1 MFFINYKNHKIL
13 INKNQDIFISFFYMN
28 NYTNYITNINLTEY
42 NIFDNIDLLYNLI
55 VDCFTNNTVNSN
67 ISINVEK
74 TFLIVTLGVYNIIGT
89 NIVLK
94 LIENDIITV

>member
-1 MFFINYKNHKIL
+1 
-13 INKNQDIFISFFYMN
+13 MN